1 MTGRAEAKKGRTLV
15 IAHRTAPLDA
25 PENSLEGIDVA
36 AALGADLVE
45 VDVRGTRDGV
55 PVLLHD
61 PFLFRTTG
69 RWWPVRLVSSDSV
82 ARTRLAGSEGY
93 VPLLRDALARLP
105 PGMGM
110 AIEIKDHAIAP
121 ATLAEVRR
129 AEASDRVLLWSESH
143 RTVPY
148 LAEAAP
154 EIEVA
159 LLRATGDPDE
169 RQRMIDDALRWGARA
184 VSIAHTE
191 VDPALV
197 AALRSHGLRVYSCL
211 RDLPSRIPDQVG
223 LLDGVI
229 TDHVADAVALVA
241 RDSGP

>member
-1 MTGRAEAKKGRTLV
+1 MTRGAKGDQGRTLV

-25 PENSLEGIDVA
+25 PENSLEGIGVA
-36 AALGADLVE
+36 AALRADLVE

-69 RWWPVRLVSSDSV
+69 RWWPVRLLSSDRV
-82 ARTRLAGSEGY
+82 ARTRLRGAEGH

-105 PGMGM
+105 PSMGM

-129 AEASDRVLLWSESH
+129 AEVSDRVLLWSESH

-159 LLRATGDPDE
+159 LLRVAGNPVE
-169 RQRMIDDALRWGARA
+169 RQRRIDDALRWGARA

-191 VDPALV
+191 VEPQSV
-197 AALRSHGLRVYSCL
+197 AELRDRGLRVYSCL
-211 RDLPSRIPDQVG
+211 RDLPSQIPDQVA

-229 TDHVADAVALVA
+229 TDHVADAVALIA
-241 RDSGP
+241 RDSGS